1 MSYYNT
7 TNLTGTELDDS
18 HEKSQRQ
25 EYIVLGIFQR
35 HKELTASDAWSYYTA
50 RKRAP
55 LTSIRRSITNLTTDG
70 HLKKTDRQ
78 KIGMYGKP
86 EYIYKLNT

>member
-18 HEKSQRQ
+18 HEKAQRQ
-25 EYIVLGIFQR
+25 EYVVLGIFQR

-86 EYIYKLNT
+86 EYIYELNA